1 MPKFKKF
8 KCDILSNFQTMWN
21 IESLKGVS
29 GLYRDID
36 VKLTY
41 ELSDLNVEK
50 NALHT
55 GLECIVR

>member
-1 MPKFKKF
+1 MFF
-8 KCDILSNFQTMWN
+8 ITTTREY
-21 IESLKGVS
+21 IESKRGLCS
-29 GLYRDID
+29 GLCRDID

>member
-1 MPKFKKF
+1 MFF
-8 KCDILSNFQTMWN
+8 ITTTREY
-21 IESLKGVS
+21 IESKR
-29 GLYRDID
+29 GLWTLCRDID

>member
-1 MPKFKKF
+1 MFF
-8 KCDILSNFQTMWN
+8 ITT
-21 IESLKGVS
+21 ELKGVS
-29 GLYRDID
+29 GLGSNIRDID